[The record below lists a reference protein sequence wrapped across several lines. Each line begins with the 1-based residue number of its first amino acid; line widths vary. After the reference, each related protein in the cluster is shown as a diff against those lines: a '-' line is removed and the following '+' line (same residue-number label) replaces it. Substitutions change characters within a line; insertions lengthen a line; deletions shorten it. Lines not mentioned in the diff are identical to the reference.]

1 MATKPKTKK
10 IKVYYPIETNG
21 MLARQF
27 IHTKSSGGLWAAVR
41 DLSINERVHAA
52 SINISNT
59 IVFEVNFKKRIVERY
74 RDLIIV
80 FEGRTYKTNGKP
92 DEYVYN
98 KGDSIKIQ
106 AEQFIDNNIY
116 DGEDAYD
123 S

>member
-1 MATKPKTKK
+1 MAIKPKTKK
-10 IKVYYPIETNG
+10 IKVYYPIEING
-21 MLARQF
+21 TLARQF
-27 IHTKSSGGLWAAVR
+27 IHTKSSDGLWAAVR

-52 SINISNT
+52 SINITNT
-59 IVFEVNFKKRIVERY
+59 
-74 RDLIIV
+74 IV

-98 KGDSIKIQ
+98 KGDPIKIQ